1 MRPQDD
7 LALRRFWIFDMDGTL
22 TVAAHDFAA
31 IKRTL
36 GLAVDRPILEQMA
49 EFPPARQGE
58 LFVTLDAIEH
68 DIALKSEVQP
78 GATELLQALR
88 QRGAALG
95 IVTRNSHPVAL
106 ATLRQCGL
114 AEFFA
119 PRFILGREA
128 CAPKPSGAG
137 IRLLLDA
144 WQAAPSDAVM
154 VGDYLYDLQA
164 GREVGTLTVHLDASD
179 PCEYAAW
186 ADVCVRGLH
195 ELRALL
201 PA

>member
-1 MRPQDD
+1 
-7 LALRRFWIFDMDGTL
+7 MDGTL

-49 EFPPARQGE
+49 ELPPARAQA
-58 LFVTLDAIEH
+58 LFATLDAIEH
-68 DIALKSEVQP
+68 DIAQKAEVQP

-88 QRGAALG
+88 QHGAELG
-95 IVTRNSHPVAL
+95 IVTRNSHAVAL
-106 ATLRQCGL
+106 ATLNQCGL

-119 PRFILGREA
+119 PRFVLGREA

-137 IRLLLDA
+137 IRILLDA
-144 WQAAPSDAVM
+144 WQAAPADAVM
-154 VGDYLYDLQA
+154 VGDFLFDLQA

-179 PCEYAAW
+179 RCKYADW

-195 ELRALL
+195 ELRQLL
-201 PA
+201 PV